1 MANIYYSLGRAGKR
15 IKSPYTTV
23 EKLRRSIAKK
33 IIEDKLRSPPIYF
46 WSGPKT
52 ENEKGIFVA
61 DYTLYG
67 TQPIFYWVLKDSVW
81 EYAYHYRLNSAITF
95 KQNKWKASSVRE
107 RIKE

>member
-1 MANIYYSLGRAGKR
+1 MANIYYSIGRAGER
-15 IKSPYTTV
+15 IKSPYTSV
-23 EKLRRSIAKK
+23 EKLRCYMAKR
-33 IIEDKLRSPPIYF
+33 IIEGKLKSPPIYF

-67 TQPIFYWVLKDSVW
+67 TSPIFYWVLKDSVW
-81 EYAYHYRLNSAITF
+81 EYAYHYRLNRAISF
-95 KQNKWKASSVRE
+95 KQNKWNASRVRE